1 MSNRRLTDAGFAE
14 VIDTLLEC
22 LQTRDEEYPQSIGNL
37 VELHLKGNDL
47 TTESLP
53 KLGQAVMLSS
63 HYLRDLDLSDN
74 NIQIASAA
82 EKEAWR
88 VFLGSF
94 QHCYMLKRLNL
105 SGNPLGTAGLEILA
119 KIYLGNP
126 VHFTE
131 ADPVDIGV
139 DLPSS
144 TGAESSTAPKHSDP
158 SLLRG
163 LRSVPYLILSNLE
176 LTKTAAIHLSSML
189 SIQMARAHLRRFL
202 PVSHPVLLPEE
213 ARHACRSII
222 WLPNPTLRWQ
232 MREFLECATTLGLPA
247 PPPFPFSS
255 GIKSA
260 DVFNLPSTLCSPKVN
275 LKSSAGRKQ
284 LPDRD
289 RYKRFQKNTAIEAL
303 QEEGANASELW
314 TTALNMLR
322 LRTIIQDEASHMV
335 SIFNLSR
342 SGESI
347 TNRNP
352 RNPNNHTP
360 FKIQTDSFQ
369 TRLSFSATFH
379 SLVLNRCRRC
389 K

>member
-22 LQTRDEEYPQSIGNL
+22 LQTRDEDPQGIGHL
-37 VELHLKGNDL
+37 IELHLKCNDL
-47 TTESLP
+47 TAESLP

-74 NIQIASAA
+74 NIQISSAA
-82 EKEAWR
+82 DKKAWG

-94 QHCYMLKRLNL
+94 KHCYMLKRLNL

-119 KIYLGNP
+119 KIYLGSP
-126 VHFTE
+126 VHFAE

-144 TGAESSTAPKHSDP
+144 TEAESSTAPKHSDP

-163 LRSVPYLILSNLE
+163 LRSVPYLILLNLE

-189 SIQMARAHLRRFL
+189 STQMSRAHLRRHL

-213 ARHACRSII
+213 ARTACRSII
-222 WLPNPTLRWQ
+222 WLPNPLLPWQ
-232 MREFLECATTLGLPA
+232 MREFLESATTLGVPA
-247 PPPFPFSS
+247 PPSFPFSS
-255 GIKSA
+255 VIESDA
-260 DVFNLPSTLCSPKVN
+260 AFNLPSTLCSPKVN
-275 LKSSAGRKQ
+275 LKSGAGKKK

-303 QEEGANASELW
+303 QEEGVGASELW

-322 LRTIIQDEASHMV
+322 LRTLIQDEASHMV
-335 SIFNLSR
+335 SKTSNLSR
-342 SGESI
+342 SRVRSLTRSI
-347 TNRNP
+347 EVSPIGLPSRFNRTHSRHARVP
-352 RNPNNHTP
+352 AQFP
-360 FKIQTDSFQ
+360 TD
-369 TRLSFSATFH
+369 
-379 SLVLNRCRRC
+379 
-389 K
+389 